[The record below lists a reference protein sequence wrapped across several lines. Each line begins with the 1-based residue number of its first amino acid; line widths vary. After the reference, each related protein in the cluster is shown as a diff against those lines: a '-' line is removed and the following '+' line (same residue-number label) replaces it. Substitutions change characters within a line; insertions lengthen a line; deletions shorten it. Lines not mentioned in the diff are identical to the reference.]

1 MALLEF
7 YCEPCK
13 RRFEQISSSDDP
25 TRGQCP
31 HCEGKETKRLIS
43 VFAVG
48 GQGDLR
54 ESTLHGCH
62 DHDHLTGDR
71 YDGSGGED
79 HSHEHSHDH
88 GSGHDHD

>member
-7 YCEPCK
+7 FCEPCN

-25 TRGQCP
+25 ERGRCPSCKGDQTR
-31 HCEGKETKRLIS
+31 KLIS

-48 GQGDLR
+48 GRGDLR

-71 YDGSGGED
+71 YDGGQD
-79 HSHEHSHDH
+79 HGHDHGHDHDH
-88 GSGHDHD
+88 GSDD